1 MTTFAMTD
9 PALRRLFERLDFA
22 PQPKD
27 EALSWL
33 FDYWK
38 DKRSGRV
45 APSPQEIALSD
56 LGEAAANGFILQFD
70 PQGGAPVL
78 RFGGVAF
85 EKLMGACDPGVVV
98 LAKAPRRRGA
108 VRLRRLSELVRRCA
122 EPVLAE
128 FETSTIDHPRAR
140 VEIVLAPLSRDDQ
153 AVDGLFGGLALRQ
166 IRDERPTRAWTP
178 LAAKPSKGQSL
189 LFALKSA
196 ADLGGRI
203 AHHLGQ
209 PLQPHEER
217 DFEDGEHKTR
227 PLVDVRRR
235 DVSVVA
241 GLHGGAGQS
250 VNDRVCRLLFFVGAL
265 RDAGADRVTVVTP
278 YPCYARKDRQTKLY
292 DPVTTRYIGQLF
304 EAVGADRL
312 ITMEVHN
319 LAAFQNAFRCNT
331 THLDAYSAFGR
342 HVAVAAGSS
351 PLAVVSPDIGGAKRA
366 ESFRQ
371 TLEDL
376 LSRPVSKG
384 LADKQPSMG
393 QISGD
398 LFAGDLSSCT
408 AIILDDLISTGTTMA
423 RVAQQCREHGARR
436 VIVATTHGVGGAAA
450 LANLAQPAIDTVLL
464 ANTIPQTPEFVAAL
478 ADRLTIL
485 DVSEIFVQT
494 LSDKA
499 RDAKIFP
506 IIKSGDD
513 AHR

>member
-38 DKRSGRV
+38 EKRSGRV
-45 APSPQEIALSD
+45 APTLQEVAVSD

-70 PQGGAPVL
+70 PQGDAPVL
-78 RFGGVAF
+78 MFGGVAF
-85 EKLMGACDPGVVV
+85 ETLMGACDPGVVV

-128 FETSTIDHPRAR
+128 FETSATDHPRVR
-140 VEIVLAPLSRDDQ
+140 VEMVLAPLSRDGQ
-153 AVDGLFGGLALRQ
+153 AIDGLFGGLALRP
-166 IRDERPTRAWTP
+166 IRAEGPTRAWTP
-178 LAAKPSKGQSL
+178 LAAKPTKDQPL

-196 ADLGGRI
+196 VDLGERI
-203 AHHLGQ
+203 AHHWGQ

-235 DVSVVA
+235 DVYVVA
-241 GLHGGAGQS
+241 GLHGSAHQS
-250 VNDRVCRLLFFVGAL
+250 VNDRLCRLLFFVGAL
-265 RDAGADRVTVVTP
+265 KDAGAVRVNVVAP
-278 YPCYARKDRQTKLY
+278 YLCYARKDRQTKPS
-292 DPVTTRYIGQLF
+292 DPITTRYIGQLF

-312 ITMEVHN
+312 VTMEVHN

-331 THLDAYSAFGR
+331 THLDAYPVFGR
-342 HVAVAAGSS
+342 HIAAMAGNT

-366 ESFRQ
+366 ERFRQ

-376 LSRPVSKG
+376 VGRRVSKG
-384 LADKQPSMG
+384 LADKQRSMG
-393 QISGD
+393 QVSGD
-398 LFAGDLSSCT
+398 LFAGDVSGCT
-408 AIILDDLISTGTTMA
+408 VVILDDLISTGTTMA

-436 VIVATTHGVGGAAA
+436 VIVAATHGVGGAAA
-450 LANLAQPAIDTVLL
+450 LSNLSQPAIDGVLL

-485 DVSEIFVQT
+485 DVSTIF
-494 LSDKA
+494 A
-499 RDAKIFP
+499 RALNGTDLADHRRPP
-506 IIKSGDD
+506 IRAEG
-513 AHR
+513 